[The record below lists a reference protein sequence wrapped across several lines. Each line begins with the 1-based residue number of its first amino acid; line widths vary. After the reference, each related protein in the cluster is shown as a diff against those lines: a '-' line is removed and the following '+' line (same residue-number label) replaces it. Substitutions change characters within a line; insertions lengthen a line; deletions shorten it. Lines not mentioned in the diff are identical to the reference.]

1 MIANEDVQ
9 LAKDWLQQ
17 NCPRAHI
24 RATLNKGL
32 SFVEALEKAGL
43 SVESVDGTELYAFLS
58 AVADTPAYRKH
69 FVQPQ
74 L

>member
-24 RATLNKGL
+24 RATLTKGL
-32 SFVEALEKAGL
+32 AFVEALEKAGL
-43 SVESVDGTELYAFLS
+43 SVESVDGAELYAFLS
-58 AVADTPAYRKH
+58 AAADTPAYHQH
-69 FVQPQ
+69 FIQPQ